1 MTSFI
6 IMEVGGVTNKN
17 IILFRQMTMYV
28 VEKQILAWNA

>member
-6 IMEVGGVTNKN
+6 IMELYAVKN
-17 IILFRQMTMYV
+17 HNLILFCQMTMYV